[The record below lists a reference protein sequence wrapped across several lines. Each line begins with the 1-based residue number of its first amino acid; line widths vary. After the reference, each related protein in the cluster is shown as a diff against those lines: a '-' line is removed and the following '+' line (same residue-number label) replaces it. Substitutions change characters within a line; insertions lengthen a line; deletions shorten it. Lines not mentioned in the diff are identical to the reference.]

1 MLAGEGSAYAQNKT
15 SAARKFDEFG
25 DILLTDIKARL
36 DGFALQLQNEPET
49 RGFII
54 SLHPE

>member
-36 DGFALQLQNEPET
+36 DGLPFSYRTSRRRA
-49 RGFII
+49 G
-54 SLHPE
+54 S